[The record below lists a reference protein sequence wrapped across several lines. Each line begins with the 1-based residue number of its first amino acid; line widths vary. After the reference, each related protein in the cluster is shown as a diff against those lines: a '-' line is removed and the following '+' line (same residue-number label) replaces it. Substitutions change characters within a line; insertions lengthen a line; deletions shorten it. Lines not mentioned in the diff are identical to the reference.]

1 MQVSTPDTVS
11 PFSLSPHLPA
21 HDADLPHGDIP
32 APLVRDR
39 HDFGDWG
46 WGRTGHNV
54 HDESPDMDGPRTD
67 AFGDWGILDT
77 TPANRS
83 EDTTQLQELTNTDYL
98 PQPVG
103 QGHLM
108 DEATTPRTTKPF
120 HRWMRTLHKR
130 AARRHGMRT
139 CEDHLAYSLEP
150 EGRPSFGV
158 STHHRK
164 SESGSSFGFVR
175 AVRSAS
181 LSMTSASV
189 LTRSR
194 RTTTQ
199 LSSRAY
205 SRTDR
210 SSRASVSGAR
220 ISEDSF
226 CPERQVTIDAAVIE
240 RSLQRRRI
248 LEELISTEENYIGD
262 VRFLMNVGGALKLVC
277 PLTVLT
283 CLGLCYHTCVVTH
296 SPGRAPRL
304 HQPQPDRNRGAPRRD
319 AG

>member
-1 MQVSTPDTVS
+1 MGEAT
-11 PFSLSPHLPA
+11 
-21 HDADLPHGDIP
+21 
-32 APLVRDR
+32 
-39 HDFGDWG
+39 
-46 WGRTGHNV
+46 
-54 HDESPDMDGPRTD
+54 MPRT
-67 AFGDWGILDT
+67 
-77 TPANRS
+77 S
-83 EDTTQLQELTNTDYL
+83 
-98 PQPVG
+98 
-103 QGHLM
+103 
-108 DEATTPRTTKPF
+108 KPF

-130 AARRHGMRT
+130 AARRHGIRT
-139 CEDHLAYSLEP
+139 CEDHLGYSLEP

-158 STHHRK
+158 SAHHRK

-226 CPERQVTIDAAVIE
+226 CPDRQVVVDPAVIE

-262 VRFLMNVGGALKLVC
+262 VRFLMNVGG
-277 PLTVLT
+277 VLERS
-283 CLGLCYHTCVVTH
+283 CL
-296 SPGRAPRL
+296 SAR
-304 HQPQPDRNRGAPRRD
+304 
-319 AG
+319 